1 MPELHLRLTIAVPTH
16 VHSGVLAEID
26 EAATQRDRT
35 QADAIERW
43 LGGLLSD
50 AAATIEAKLP
60 DGWSASFGSHY
71 HADHSLEVGRDVY
84 RSRQER
90 YAADERQRRDDDD
103 RRAAEGD
110 EQRDYAEERF
120 NRDLQRE
127 Q

>member
-1 MPELHLRLTIAVPTH
+1 MPELHLRLTITVPTH
-16 VHSGVLAEID
+16 VDAGVLREID
-26 EAATQRDRT
+26 DDAETRDRT

-43 LGGLLSD
+43 LGPLVSD
-50 AAATIEAKLP
+50 AVDAIEAKLP

-71 HADHSLEVGRDVY
+71 HADHSLEVDRRVY